1 LQKLFLILKILG
13 YPSPHIW
20 NLVQILEL
28 LQVLVELFKYDIV
41 FLTREI
47 LDWDAIR
54 VLYNEI
60 LNLVIDYYYIS

>member
-1 LQKLFLILKILG
+1 MQKLFLILKILG

-20 NLVQILEL
+20 NLFRILEL
-28 LQVLVELFKYDIV
+28 LQVLVELFKYGIV

-60 LNLVIDYYYIS
+60 LNLIIDYYYIS

>member
-20 NLVQILEL
+20 NLFHIFEL
-28 LQVLVELFKYDIV
+28 LQVLVELFKYGIV

-60 LNLVIDYYYIS
+60 LYLVIDYYYIS

>member
-1 LQKLFLILKILG
+1 MQKLFLILKILG

-20 NLVQILEL
+20 NLDHILEL
-28 LQVLVELFKYDIV
+28 LQVLVELFKHCIV
-41 FLTREI
+41 FLAREI

-60 LNLVIDYYYIS
+60 LNLIIDYYYIS

>member
-20 NLVQILEL
+20 NLVHILEL
-28 LQVLVELFKYDIV
+28 LQVLVELFKYCIV
-41 FLTREI
+41 FLTGEI

-54 VLYNEI
+54 VLDNEI
-60 LNLVIDYYYIS
+60 LYLIIDYYDVS